1 MKNRLITIGIL
12 SLGLGMTFFS
22 VGCKKFLD
30 ENPDRRT
37 EINTIDKLSQLL
49 VSAYPDRHYFTFAET
64 ASDNVEDKSGPL
76 ALENNEPFIG
86 LYNWN
91 VPEGSDTGT
100 PAEYWNACYRAISNA
115 NQALQSIEQNN
126 FGAAANQYKGEAL
139 VARAYA
145 EFMLVTFFAD
155 AYEIGGAN
163 SGMGVPYPLVPETTT
178 RPTYERGTVA
188 STYAQIRKDLEEG
201 LPLLKGS
208 TYLVPHY
215 HFTEQAA
222 KAFASRFY
230 LFTGEWNKVVTNVN
244 GIYTDG
250 NFKTKIRQYTGE
262 LYPLSYDE
270 HRIAYTKAEKSW
282 NLLLATTYSFYQRGK
297 GGAGYARYSFG
308 ETVKNYYGANTVF
321 GASFR
326 NRYGIYSSSP
336 PNYTTNKFNE
346 YFYVTNIQAN
356 TGRPYIMAPI
366 LTADEALLNR
376 AEAYIR
382 LAKDKSDAS
391 YYTLAINDLNDFAS
405 TRIVNYVQA
414 THGLTLAKAKAYFNV
429 TDDYEAMIQSLLQ
442 TKRIAFMQEGM
453 RWMDILRYKLTVK
466 HNFIAADGTETFKTL
481 APGDKRRV
489 FQIPQDAINAGITPN
504 PR

>member
-1 MKNRLITIGIL
+1 MKSRLIKIGTLTIGLGIIL
-12 SLGLGMTFFS
+12 F
-22 VGCKKFLD
+22 VAGCKKFLE

-37 EINTIDKLSQLL
+37 EINTVDKLSQLL
-49 VSAYPDRHYFTFAET
+49 VSAYPDRNYFTIAET
-64 ASDNVEDKSGPL
+64 VSDNVEDKSAPL
-76 ALENNEPFIG
+76 ALQNNEPYIS

-91 VPEGSDTGT
+91 VPEGSETGT
-100 PAEYWNACYRAISNA
+100 PAEYWNSCYRAIANA
-115 NQALQSIEQNN
+115 NAALEAIEQNN
-126 FGAAANQYKGEAL
+126 FGTAGNQYKGEAL
-139 VARAYA
+139 LARAYA
-145 EFMLVTFFAD
+145 QFMLVTFFAD

-163 SGMGVPYPLVPETTT
+163 NGMGVPYPLESETTT
-178 RPTYERGTVA
+178 RPNYERGTVA
-188 STYAQIRKDLEEG
+188 SNYAQIRKDLEEG
-201 LPLLKGS
+201 LPLLKS
-208 TYLVPHY
+208 ATYQVPHY

-222 KAFASRFY
+222 SVFASRFY
-230 LFTGEWNKVVTNVN
+230 LFTGDWDKVVASVN

-270 HRIAYTKAEKSW
+270 YRIAYTKAEKPW
-282 NLLLATTYSFYQRGK
+282 NLLLASTYSFYQRGS
-297 GGAGYARYSFG
+297 GGAGFARYSLG
-308 ETVKNYYGANTVF
+308 ENVKTYYGAATVF

-346 YFYVTNIQAN
+346 YFYVTNVQAS

-376 AEAYIR
+376 DEAYIR
-382 LAKDKSDAS
+382 LAKEKGDVNN
-391 YYTLAINDLNDFAS
+391 YTLAINDLNDFAS
-405 TRIVNYVQA
+405 TRIVNYVQS
-414 THGLTLAKAKAYFNV
+414 THGLSIAKAKTYFAA
-429 TDDYEAMIQSLLQ
+429 TDDYEAMIQALLQ

-453 RWMDILRYKLTVK
+453 RWMDILRHKLTVT

-481 APGDKRRV
+481 APGDKKRV
-489 FQIPQDAINAGITPN
+489 FQIPQDAINAGMTPN